1 VGPEQTDLHR
11 LPGEHRRFGGRTR
24 RDRLSRTKL
33 TKATFQW
40 TMGLP
45 EVAGNVWPRAIV
57 QTCIIDLI
65 RNIFRLASKKD

>member
-1 VGPEQTDLHR
+1 
-11 LPGEHRRFGGRTR
+11 
-24 RDRLSRTKL
+24 
-33 TKATFQW
+33 
-40 TMGLP
+40 MGLP